1 MMLTKLCEQVS
12 IFKVMPISKIVGLTC
27 GGDEMVF
34 NNIVLEKKD
43 GIAKLTI
50 NRPPVNVVNYEAIAE
65 INAALEELKKDKAT
79 KVLLMRGAGNKAFC
93 AGVEVK
99 DHIGD
104 AMPMMMREFG
114 KIFILLK
121 NLGKPSIAVV
131 NGVALGGGCELVAG
145 CDMAIASEKAKFG
158 QPEIILG
165 GLAPAAAALL
175 PRMIGEKKAF
185 EIVLLGE
192 SINAQEAERI
202 GLINKVV
209 PEEELDKVAE
219 ELARKFLDKSG
230 LSVKI
235 VRDIF
240 YQCATIADSEKAM
253 ETAIELGIQ
262 SWETEDGQEGLKA
275 FLEKRKPVWKN
286 K

>member
-1 MMLTKLCEQVS
+1 
-12 IFKVMPISKIVGLTC
+12 
-27 GGDEMVF
+27 MVYK
-34 NNIVLEKKD
+34 NIILEKKD

-50 NRPPVNVVNYEAIAE
+50 NRPPVNVVNYEAISE
-65 INAALEELKKDKAT
+65 INAALEELKKDEAT
-79 KVLLMRGAGNKAFC
+79 KVLLIRGAGNKAFC

-99 DHIGD
+99 DHVGD
-104 AMPMMMREFG
+104 AMSLMMREFG

-158 QPEIILG
+158 QPEIVLG

-175 PRMIGEKKAF
+175 PRIMGEKKAF

-209 PEEELDKVAE
+209 PEEELDKVSE
-219 ELARKFLDKSG
+219 ELARKFLEKSG
-230 LSVKI
+230 LSVKLC
-235 VRDIF
+235 REAF
-240 YQCATIADSEKAM
+240 YQCADKAEF
-253 ETAIELGIQ
+253 ETALQKATELGIKT
-262 SWETEDGQEGLKA
+262 WETGDGQEGLKA
-275 FLEKRKPVWKN
+275 FLEKRKPIWKN